1 MTRAKAVATVRRIL
15 TDNAYA
21 NARFGTDLSL
31 VTIDTA
37 TAEALVRPMGV
48 LEANERRAERAGGNG
63 VAASSTPEGGDRAA
77 IAAPAVPAFQHCNL
91 RLDADL
97 CVLPLG
103 HAGDHMTCDGQFFD
117 EIAF

>member
-48 LEANERRAERAGGNG
+48 LESEAKRAGGTESG
-63 VAASSTPEGGDRAA
+63 TEGEATAIASTLGELGEPRGLAASSSSERGALAPTAA
-77 IAAPAVPAFQHCNL
+77 
-91 RLDADL
+91 
-97 CVLPLG
+97 
-103 HAGDHMTCDGQFFD
+103 TD
-117 EIAF
+117 EP